1 MKAIKITVD
10 NARYLNFEKGIIN
23 QTWKA

>member
-1 MKAIKITVD
+1 MKVIKITVSQ
-10 NARYLNFEKGIIN
+10 ARYLNFEKGIIN